1 MTLSPSIAKGQ
12 WVEPIPIQLV
22 SFQPSKS
29 NSPPVTRPWF
39 PLGRGQASASGSE
52 MGAGG
57 RSVCAWRNHG
67 FPARLGRPA
76 NAVAPLHQSD
86 QGGGDASDFRSL
98 RMW

>member
-1 MTLSPSIAKGQ
+1 MGRANPDPACFLPAFEIELPTRYPAVVPAGQ
-12 WVEPIPIQLV
+12 GAGFRL
-22 SFQPSKS
+22 
-29 NSPPVTRPWF
+29 RP
-39 PLGRGQASASGSE
+39 E
-52 MGAGG
+52 IGAGG